1 MLTRTDLALYDRSGR
16 LTAVA
21 EIKNKLGTSG
31 EWAAQTR
38 RNILARGGPPC
49 HADYFLL
56 VTPDRL
62 YLWKGAGTGPAQV
75 VPPTVEA
82 DTRQE
87 FAPYFESAGV
97 DPQQISGHAF
107 ELLVAAWLGD
117 ITRSVGTTDK
127 LSDDQ
132 SWLARSGFRTAIRD
146 GRVEYEA
153 VA

>member
-1 MLTRTDLALYDRSGR
+1 MFNRWDLALYDHSGR

-21 EIKNKLGTSG
+21 EIKNKLGTSL

-38 RNILARGGPPC
+38 RNILAHGGPSN
-49 HADYFLL
+49 ADYFLL

-62 YLWKGAGTGPAQV
+62 YLWKGAGTDSAQV
-75 VPPTVEA
+75 VPPTFEA

-87 FAPYFESAGV
+87 FAPYFQSADV
-97 DPQQISGHAF
+97 DPRQISGHAF

-117 ITRSVGTTDK
+117 ITRSTGTADR
-127 LSDDQ
+127 LFDDQ
-132 SWLARSGFRTAIRD
+132 SWLAKSGFRAAMRD
-146 GRVEYEA
+146 GRIEYEA